1 MTQLTVSIEDVSM
14 LDQIKQA
21 ISLIRGVSSVTLK
34 RRRKTSMDRAIEDI
48 EQGRVYK
55 YDSLDDL
62 IKEIEG
68 INNTEFSLPIQ
79 GKCLPLQR

>member
-1 MTQLTVSIEDVSM
+1 M

-34 RRRKTSMDRAIEDI
+34 RCRKTSMDRAIEDI

-68 INNTEFSLPIQ
+68 
-79 GKCLPLQR
+79 

>member
-1 MTQLTVSIEDVSM
+1 
-14 LDQIKQA
+14 
-21 ISLIRGVSSVTLK
+21 
-34 RRRKTSMDRAIEDI
+34 MDRAIEDI

>member
-21 ISLIRGVSSVTLK
+21 ISLLRGVSSVTLK
-34 RRRKTSMDRAIEDI
+34 RSKKTSMDRAIEDI

-62 IKEIEG
+62 IKEIED
-68 INNTEFSLPIQ
+68 E
-79 GKCLPLQR
+79 